1 MTGATSHAVLPTAFP
16 AALADAL
23 VADARRHAF
32 RLWSPRKGGA
42 LAMAALDDPAPRDAI
57 AWLAHA
63 ADGAG
68 FGPFV
73 PNEVSYQRYTA
84 TGNGLPP
91 HRDQR
96 YYATCIAIVTLRG
109 TATFGVHG
117 SRERTDVVAEW
128 TTGPGQVIL
137 LRGWSPG
144 DTDPRPYHRID
155 PPAAGERLMFQARLN
170 LVAEPASPW
179 AEHLTEVEVEQAARL
194 ARRVPPAQGAG

>member
-1 MTGATSHAVLPTAFP
+1 VFGVTGHAVLSTAFP
-16 AALADAL
+16 AALTDAL
-23 VADARRHAF
+23 VADAQRHPF

-42 LAMAALDDPAPRDAI
+42 LAMAAADDPAPRAAI
-57 AWLAHA
+57 GWLSRA
-63 ADGAG
+63 ADDAG

-109 TATFGVHG
+109 SATFAVHG
-117 SRERTDVVAEW
+117 SRERGDVV
-128 TTGPGQVIL
+128 L

-144 DTDPRPYHRID
+144 DDDPRPYHRVD
-155 PPAAGERLMFQARLN
+155 PPATGERLMFQARHN
-170 LVAEPASPW
+170 LVAEPESPW
-179 AEHLTEVEVEQAARL
+179 AAHLTGVEIEQAARL
-194 ARRVPPAQGAG
+194 ARRVPPAQDAG

>member
-1 MTGATSHAVLPTAFP
+1 VNGVTGHAVLATGFP
-16 AALADAL
+16 AALGDAL

-42 LAMAALDDPAPRDAI
+42 LAMAAPDDPAPRSAI
-57 AWLAHA
+57 GWLSQA
-63 ADGAG
+63 ADDAG

-109 TATFGVHG
+109 SATFGVHG
-117 SRERTDVVAEW
+117 SRERDDVIAEW
-128 TTGPGQVIL
+128 TTGPGQVVL

-144 DTDPRPYHRID
+144 DDDPRPYHRID
-155 PPAAGERLMFQARLN
+155 PPPAGERLMFQARHN
-170 LVAEPASPW
+170 LVAEPGSPW
-179 AEHLTEVEVEQAARL
+179 AEHLTEVEIEQAARL
-194 ARRVPPAQGAG
+194 ARRVPPAQHAG